1 MSSYLSPLNALVV
14 RASLPVMFGY
24 LPLGAA
30 FGVLFSE
37 LGYHWLYASAMG
49 LFIYAGAGQF
59 LAVGLLANSATLMEM
74 AIATLLLNS
83 RHVFYGLS
91 VMSHMNSKGWRRLYQ
106 IFGLTDETYSLV
118 TSTQVPD
125 GIDRSQFQLRVTAIN
140 QFYWV
145 LGCTVGAWLGSQL
158 EFSTDGIAFVLPAL
172 FMVLT
177 IEQFKHLKDVRP
189 FLVALVIGVGTL
201 ALISREHMLLI
212 AILLSLSVLMMQ
224 YAARA
229 RSGSARVENGSQN
242 DKGGE

>member
-1 MSSYLSPLNALVV
+1 MLSSLSPLNALVL
-14 RASLPVMFGY
+14 RSSLPVMFGY

-37 LGYHWLYASAMG
+37 LGYHWLWATAMG

-125 GIDRSQFQLRVTAIN
+125 GINRSQFQLRVTAIH

-145 LGCTVGAWLGSQL
+145 MGCTLGAWLGSQL

-201 ALISREHMLLI
+201 VLISREHMLLI

-224 YAARA
+224 YATRA
-229 RSGSARVENGSQN
+229 RTGSARVEVES
-242 DKGGE
+242 